1 MLKLPGLID
10 PHVHVR
16 EPGQTHKED
25 WDTVTQAALAGGV
38 TMILAMPN
46 TKPPIFDVATLDL
59 ALTAAK
65 EKARCDYAQFIGA
78 GPDNSD
84 WGRHADRHA
93 GGHVDGYAGRH
104 VDRYAGRHTGR
115 HEGRHTGRH
124 VGRHTGRHVGRHT
137 GRHVG
142 LPLRVAGLKMYLD
155 STFGELRLDDM
166 SLWMPHFANFP
177 KDLPI
182 VLHSESRTM
191 AAGILFAAI
200 YDRPVHI
207 AHISLKEEILL
218 IKAAKERGIKVTCE
232 VCPHHLFLTKDDIPA
247 ISHGHPGRG
256 EVRPRLATKEDVDAL
271 WQNMDVID
279 CFATDHAPHT
289 LAEKDSE
296 TPPPGFPGVETLLP
310 LLLTTVDDGRLTID
324 DIIQKSVIAPRKIFN
339 LPEQP
344 ETWVEVDENAS
355 YEIHASDLHSR
366 CGWSPFE
373 GWKVK
378 GRVTRVVL
386 RGREAFKD
394 GKILAEKGF
403 ARNIRQG

>member
-25 WDTVTQAALAGGV
+25 WDTATQAALAGGV

-46 TKPPIFDVATLDL
+46 TKPPIFDASTLDL
-59 ALTAAK
+59 ALDSAK
-65 EKARCDYAQFIGA
+65 QKARCDYAQFVGA

-84 WGRHADRHA
+84 IAASLADK
-93 GGHVDGYAGRH
+93 
-104 VDRYAGRHTGR
+104 T
-115 HEGRHTGRH
+115 
-124 VGRHTGRHVGRHT
+124 
-137 GRHVG
+137 
-142 LPLRVAGLKMYLD
+142 AGLKMYLD

-166 SLWMPHFANFP
+166 TLWMPHFAKFP
-177 KDLPI
+177 KTAPI

-207 AHISLKEEILL
+207 AHISLKEEVLL

-232 VCPHHLFLTKDDIPA
+232 VCPHHLFLSSPN
-247 ISHGHPGRG
+247 HPPNSANLGEGKGGGWGRT
-256 EVRPRLATKEDVDAL
+256 EVRPRLATREDVDAL
-271 WQNMDVID
+271 WQNLDIID

-289 LAEKDSE
+289 LAEKDSDN
-296 TPPPGFPGVETLLP
+296 PPPGFPGLETLLP
-310 LLLTTVDDGRLTID
+310 LLLTAVSQKRLTID
-324 DIIQKSVIAPRKIFN
+324 DIIQRSVINPRKIFN
-339 LPEQP
+339 LPEQA
-344 ETWVEVDENAS
+344 ETFIEVDENAE
-355 YEIHASDLHSR
+355 YEIHASEMFSR
-366 CGWSPFE
+366 CGWTPFE

-394 GKILAEKGF
+394 DKVLAEKGF
-403 ARNIRQG
+403 GKNVKE